1 MPFFTKDPVVW
12 GEIFSAMSN
21 GVIVV
26 DKEKKVILM
35 NDSAKK
41 LLNLEQKEYFGKNIQ
56 EIIPNTKIPEVLSNP
71 KASIGTKMLI
81 SGRQC
86 MVNRTPFYQGHE
98 LIGVV
103 GEIQDIS
110 QMEHFQLL
118 TKQMTDII
126 EFSTDGIYVVDAEG
140 KTLFVNLAY
149 EAITAFKREELIGFH
164 MSELTEKGYFD
175 QSVSLLVL
183 KERKKISI
191 LQKIGQHKKDVIV
204 TGNPVFDEHGD
215 IQMVVTSVRDIS
227 LLNKMNEELTRA
239 RSMSEMNQNRYTFS
253 IDASDEK
260 TIFQSANMK
269 RIVDK
274 VKQVAP
280 FPTSILIS
288 GPSGVGKEVIANLIH
303 HTSNRKDKPFIKVN
317 CGAIPE
323 QLLESELF
331 GYEKGAFT
339 GARQNGKI
347 GLLELA
353 NKGTV
358 LLDEIGE
365 LPLPLQV
372 KLLRVLQEKQIQRIG
387 GSEVIQ
393 LDIRIISA
401 TNKCLP
407 ELVEM
412 GKFREDLFYRLQ
424 VIELKIPPLSER
436 PEDIEVLVDYFF
448 SYFSK
453 LYNVEKQLAAETKNV
468 LQSYPWP
475 GNVRELKNLLESLIV
490 SVPSTNIEAM
500 DLPPHITSHNYEQSH
515 LTLKQRVERFEKR
528 IIKEALQQYPSIR
541 KAAEYLGVDHSTL
554 VKKMKKWS

>member
-1 MPFFTKDPVVW
+1 MPFFTKDPMVW
-12 GEIFSAMSN
+12 REIFSAMSN
-21 GVIVV
+21 SVIVV
-26 DKEKKVILM
+26 DKEKKVVLM

-41 LLNLEQKEYFGKNIQ
+41 LLNLEKEEYLGKNIQ

-71 KASIGTKMLI
+71 KASIGTKMSI

-86 MVNRTPFYQGHE
+86 MVNRTPFYQGYD

-140 KTLFVNLAY
+140 KTLFVNSAY
-149 EAITAFKREELIGFH
+149 EEITAFKREELIGFH

-227 LLNKMNEELTRA
+227 LLNKMNEELTRV

-260 TIFQSANMK
+260 TIFRSANMK

-365 LPLPLQV
+365 LPLSLQV

-387 GSEVIQ
+387 GNEVIQ

-424 VIELKIPPLSER
+424 VVELKIPPLSER

-448 SYFSK
+448 TYFSK
-453 LYNVEKQLAAETKNV
+453 LYGVEKQLANETKNV

-515 LTLKQRVERFEKR
+515 LTLKQRVEQFEKR
-528 IIKEALQQYPSIR
+528 VIKDALQQYPSIR
-541 KAAEYLGVDHSTL
+541 KAAQFLGVDHSTL